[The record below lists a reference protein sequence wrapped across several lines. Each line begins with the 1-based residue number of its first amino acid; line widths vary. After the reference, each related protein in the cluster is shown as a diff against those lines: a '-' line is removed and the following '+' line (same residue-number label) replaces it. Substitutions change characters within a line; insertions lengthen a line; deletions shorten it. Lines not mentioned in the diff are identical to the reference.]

1 MKNTPHTYFLIDPDA
16 KTVTEVMVN
25 TEEGN
30 VEQDCEQIRT
40 HLECES
46 FMGMD
51 VRIADKNFR
60 IFYNDDYL
68 DPPFECPAIF
78 FKEHAKFDNIE
89 FMGPPPIIPSRALL
103 HDLDGDS
110 MKPAKATKE
119 DILKSIKFRQFY
131 CSQHCVLIS
140 NNKFH

>member
-1 MKNTPHTYFLIDPDA
+1 MKNTAHIYFLIDPDA

-25 TEEGN
+25 TEQGN
-30 VEQDCEQIRT
+30 VEQDCEQIRK

-51 VRIADKNFR
+51 VRITDKNYR
-60 IFYNDDYL
+60 IFYNDDYI

-89 FMGPPPIIPSRALL
+89 FVGHPPIIPSRALL
-103 HDLDGDS
+103 HDLDGAS
-110 MKPAKATKE
+110 MKPANTMKD
-119 DILKSIKFRQFY
+119 DILKSVNFRQFY
-131 CSQHCVLIS
+131 CSKHCVS
-140 NNKFH
+140 FAYNNFH